1 MEGKASK
8 YTPDEKMI
16 KRLENDFVYHS
27 PKDDQP
33 ERYVRIRDTAK
44 VLAIVICENTPPS
57 REQSVALTYLDQVVM
72 AANSAIA
79 RNE

>member
-1 MEGKASK
+1 MPK
-8 YTPDEKMI
+8 YGIDDKMF
-16 KRLENDFVYHS
+16 KRLQNDFVYHS

-33 ERYVRIRDTAK
+33 ERYIAIRDKAK
-44 VLAIVICENTPPS
+44 ELAFLICENTPSS
-57 REQSVALTYLDQVVM
+57 REQSVALTALDTVVM